1 MKAPRRVR
9 RNTSAQ
15 LPLTPAYPDLQ
26 ASPADWEREAKRLR
40 KHTMERQLINS
51 SKRINALCSVLRQM
65 DATIQDL
72 QKRLR
77 FVEHATKMTAGPR

>member
-1 MKAPRRVR
+1 MKTRPRAR

-26 ASPADWEREAKRLR
+26 ASPQDWEREAKRLR
-40 KHTMERQLINS
+40 KHTIERQFINAG
-51 SKRINALCSVLRQM
+51 KRINALCFILRQM
-65 DATIQDL
+65 DTTIQDL